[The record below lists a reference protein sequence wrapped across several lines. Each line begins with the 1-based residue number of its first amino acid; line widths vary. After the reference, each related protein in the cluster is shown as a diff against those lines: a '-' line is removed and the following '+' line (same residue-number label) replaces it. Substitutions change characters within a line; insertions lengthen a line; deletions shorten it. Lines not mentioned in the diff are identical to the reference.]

1 MYSLLSALLEEL
13 DHTSFVVMGDWN
25 ANLKNPASSLF
36 AKHMLDFC
44 CDHNLRVSTHQLL
57 PSESYTYVSDSW
69 GTESWLD
76 HAVSS
81 EDFHNAID
89 DIKICYNVTDE
100 DHIPT
105 TLSIA
110 IDLIPDLSSRS
121 VNSCM
126 SKLNWE
132 NLSDTDCK
140 KYTEITRMLLENIV
154 VSDNIKCESI
164 SCNNTRHVEAVF
176 KLYDDIINCLK
187 EASDK
192 AFPSTSNRGYTT
204 MPGWSEY
211 VADLYKTSRDVRE
224 MWLGAGRPRNGHI
237 FDLHMRMKACC
248 KYAIRFIK
256 RNEKQ
261 MRKESLAKKLSTLD
275 SNSFWKEVRHMNHCN
290 TPLPTT
296 IDGVT
301 GEANIAKVW
310 RKHFEDLLNCQRSTN
325 SVVEVP

>member
-1 MYSLLSALLEEL
+1 
-13 DHTSFVVMGDWN
+13 
-25 ANLKNPASSLF
+25 
-36 AKHMLDFC
+36 MLDFC

-57 PSESYTYVSDSW
+57 PSESYTYISDSW

-110 IDLIPDLSSRS
+110 IELIPDLSSRS
-121 VNSCM
+121 ANSCM

-140 KYTEITRMLLENIV
+140 KYTEITWTLLENIV
-154 VSDNIKCESI
+154 VNDNIKCESI
-164 SCNNTRHVEAVF
+164 SCNDTCHVEAVS

-204 MPGWSEY
+204 MPGWSEC

-237 FDLHMRMKACC
+237 FDLHMRTKARC
-248 KYAIRFIK
+248 KYTIRFIK
-256 RNEKQ
+256 CNEKQ

-275 SNSFWKEVRHMNHCN
+275 NNSFWK
-290 TPLPTT
+290 
-296 IDGVT
+296 GVSRKLRPRKLRPKT
-301 GEANIAKVW
+301 SKTKTSKTKTHKNI
-310 RKHFEDLLNCQRSTN
+310 EQRSNLTAPILSQRN
-325 SVVEVP
+325 KREQWGFMQKQIGGKNCPGTEAMDFVQKLEN